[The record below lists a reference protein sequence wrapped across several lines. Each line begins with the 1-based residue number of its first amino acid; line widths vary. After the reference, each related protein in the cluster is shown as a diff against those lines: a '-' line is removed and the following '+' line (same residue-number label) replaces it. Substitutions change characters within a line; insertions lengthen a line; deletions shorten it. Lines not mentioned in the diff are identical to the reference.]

1 MPLYMI
7 QFAYTSEAWAA
18 LTKKPEN
25 RAEAVSALA
34 QKMGGRLVDMY
45 YCFGEYDGV
54 ILVDLPTDTAA
65 TAFVL
70 AGVSGGHI
78 KANRTTR
85 LMTVNEAME
94 AMKQAGS
101 TTIAA
106 PGATTAAA
114 AGRR

>member
-7 QFAYTSEAWAA
+7 QFAYTNEAWAA
-18 LTKKPEN
+18 LSKKPEN

-34 QKMGGRLVDMY
+34 QKLGGRLVDLY

-54 ILVDLPTDTAA
+54 VLADLPNDTAA

-70 AGVSGGHI
+70 AAVAPGHI

-101 TTIAA
+101 VAYPA
-106 PGATTAAA
+106 PQAMP
-114 AGRR
+114 R